1 MKRVEKLLP
10 KIEGE
15 GLDAL
20 LVSQGENRR
29 YLSGFDGSAGF
40 LLISPHFNLL
50 ATDFRYVEQ
59 AKRQSPDYEVVEI
72 KGEIYQWLPRLA
84 SDMEI
89 KKLGLEAQDIPMA
102 TYYKLKEAVKDS
114 PLELIPIE
122 GWVEELRMVKEKE
135 ELEFIEKA
143 VKLADAAMEHISHY
157 IRRGMREREIAW
169 ELEKF
174 LREKGSQSLP
184 FEIVVASALNS
195 ALPHAKPTDRPIGG
209 GEPIVIDIGAKI
221 GGYNSDL
228 TRTLFLGNPDP
239 VFERIYH
246 IILEAQKA
254 ALEGIREGMSG
265 EEADAL
271 SREVIE
277 KAGFG
282 SAFGHGLGH
291 GIGLAPHENPR
302 LGLGSSHIL
311 SEGMVFTIEPGIYL
325 PDWGGVRVEDVVVL
339 EKGRLK
345 VLSQSEK

>member
-1 MKRVEKLLP
+1 
-10 KIEGE
+10 
-15 GLDAL
+15 
-20 LVSQGENRR
+20 
-29 YLSGFDGSAGF
+29 
-40 LLISPHFNLL
+40 
-50 ATDFRYVEQ
+50 
-59 AKRQSPDYEVVEI
+59 
-72 KGEIYQWLPRLA
+72 
-84 SDMEI
+84 
-89 KKLGLEAQDIPMA
+89 
-102 TYYKLKEAVKDS
+102 
-114 PLELIPIE
+114 
-122 GWVEELRMVKEKE
+122 
-135 ELEFIEKA
+135 
-143 VKLADAAMEHISHY
+143 MEHISHY

-246 IILEAQKA
+246 IILEAQRA

-277 KAGFG
+277 RAGFG